1 MNDHAPLTES
11 TYYIL
16 LSLYTPQHGYGI
28 MQQAEALSGGR
39 VRLAAGTL
47 YGALTALCEKEW
59 IIPLPSSADSRKK
72 QYALTGKGLTVLKKE
87 LARLRQLVENGESIL
102 KEDVT

>member
-1 MNDHAPLTES
+1 MNDHVALTES

-28 MQQAEALSGGR
+28 MQQAEKLSGGR

-47 YGALTALCEKEW
+47 YGALTSLCEKEW
-59 IIPLPSSADSRKK
+59 IIPLPTSEDSRKK
-72 QYALTGKGLTVLKKE
+72 QYALTGKGLNVLKKE

-102 KEDVT
+102 KEDVS